1 VLSFHAGEIALDWLL
16 IFVGSSVVL
25 AIWEVMREWLLAF
38 QFEGQPLLLSRY
50 VRTAWNTTLVV
61 ISIGTITLL
70 NAPPPDIVYKTF

>member
-1 VLSFHAGEIALDWLL
+1 
-16 IFVGSSVVL
+16 
-25 AIWEVMREWLLAF
+25 
-38 QFEGQPLLLSRY
+38 LLLSRY